1 MKIRITAPGRSVA
14 LDIENQEVAEAV
26 FSRLNIMLF
35 GLTKEYLGK
44 EKQHNILE
52 PGPIK
57 REVMKSTVVQSKQ
70 KEEEDTRKGYK
81 GFLYVKCE
89 KCGKVK
95 GFNSV
100 KELKEYHC
108 SECGAD
114 TVFIEELK
122 PLYVNCECGKTFKYM
137 TNLKEKMFDITC
149 LNCGTPVAVKWNEKK
164 ELYETMR

>member
-35 GLTKEYLGK
+35 GLSKEYLGK
-44 EKQHNILE
+44 EKQHIIHE
-52 PGPIK
+52 PSQIK
-57 REVMKSTVVQSKQ
+57 REVTKNTVVQSTLE
-70 KEEEDTRKGYK
+70 EEEDTRKGYN

-122 PLYVNCECGKTFKYM
+122 PLYVNCECGKTFKYL